1 MFWHESAI
9 VSFDTLW
16 HILDYIVCWL
26 RISDDN
32 NFAHNRL
39 PVYYDL
45 RKTKTEIDVWMP
57 LIENEEACGDSN
69 CDRES
74 KGPRSRDQK
83 IKKLLAWYVDRKVI
97 INTSILAQ
105 YKTMYIQL
113 FSLTQGFIIRKTN
126 QQTWIDALR
135 LKYGYAN

>member
-1 MFWHESAI
+1 
-9 VSFDTLW
+9 
-16 HILDYIVCWL
+16 
-26 RISDDN
+26 
-32 NFAHNRL
+32 
-39 PVYYDL
+39 
-45 RKTKTEIDVWMP
+45 MP
-57 LIENEEACGDSN
+57 LVENEEACGDSN
-69 CDRES
+69 SDRES
-74 KGPRSRDQK
+74 KGPRSRDRK
-83 IKKLLAWYVDRKVI
+83 VKKFLAWYVDRKVI